1 MISFLRKIYQFFIKV
16 GSFVTAPFRI
26 IYHLI
31 LYLVSLFGLLGRAKD
46 AISSYLSFIPSEVYA
61 IILVM
66 IGVAIFYKILGR
78 EG

>member
-1 MISFLRKIYQFFIKV
+1 MISFLRKIYQFFLKV
-16 GSFVTAPFRI
+16 GGFVTAPIRLVV
-26 IYHLI
+26 HLI
-31 LYLVSLFGLLGRAKD
+31 RDLLALFGLLSRAKD
-46 AISSYLSFIPSEVYA
+46 AIGSYLSFIPSEVYA